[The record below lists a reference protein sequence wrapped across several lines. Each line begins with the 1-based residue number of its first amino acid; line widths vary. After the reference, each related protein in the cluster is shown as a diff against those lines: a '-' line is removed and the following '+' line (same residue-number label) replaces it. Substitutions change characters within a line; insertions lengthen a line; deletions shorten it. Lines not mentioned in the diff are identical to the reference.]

1 MITIYVGYM
10 SAAAWLGQKLKRT
23 VPMRMQRLVFDES
36 GDLTTTIAWV
46 IGLAVISGVAIA
58 LYTNVIA
65 PGVVSATSKT
75 NNVVNA
81 LP

>member
-1 MITIYVGYM
+1 
-10 SAAAWLGQKLKRT
+10 
-23 VPMRMQRLVFDES
+23 MRIQQLVFDES

-58 LYTNVIA
+58 IYTGIIA
-65 PGVVSATSKT
+65 PSVTTITNKT
-75 NNVVNA
+75 NNVIKQ